1 MAFELNCL
9 NLTAYNEFKRI
20 KVVLQKR
27 NLGYIQDVE
36 IF

>member
-9 NLTAYNEFKRI
+9 NLTAYS